1 MVFLKI
7 FIMSSSNIQKT
18 RGRVQWTPVCPSSP
32 TSSQSIFLSPV
43 PFPTCYG
50 FFFFFL
56 FFSIL
61 ASACTTLWKL
71 IKVPKDFLELQSR
84 RCFPNFFNVILLIDL
99 NLQTL
104 LRKYFFF
111 FFLNV
116 KHIQFYL
123 YSNNTIWEVW
133 EALLLTLSVPN
144 KTLKHSKMRSF
155 ESYTIRPNSC

>member
-50 FFFFFL
+50 FFFFS
-56 FFSIL
+56 FFFPFWLLPAPHCGNS
-61 ASACTTLWKL
+61 SRF
-71 IKVPKDFLELQSR
+71 PKTSLNCSPGDVFQTFSMSSFWLTWISR
-84 RCFPNFFNVILLIDL
+84 HSWEN
-99 NLQTL
+99 TS
-104 LRKYFFF
+104 F

-155 ESYTIRPNSC
+155 EAYTIRPNSC